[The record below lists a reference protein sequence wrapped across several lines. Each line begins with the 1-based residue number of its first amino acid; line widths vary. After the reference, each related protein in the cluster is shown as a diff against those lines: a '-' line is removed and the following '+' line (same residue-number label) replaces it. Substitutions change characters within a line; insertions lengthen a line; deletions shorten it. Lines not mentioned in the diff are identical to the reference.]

1 MACTGMAI
9 GLEDFLLGT
18 ACLRAFW
25 LVQRW
30 IGREGAEACVGLDA
44 EAEDEAGPGVAIQS

>member
-1 MACTGMAI
+1 MRKQMACTGMAI
-9 GLEDFLLGT
+9 GLEDFYLGE

-30 IGREGAEACVGLDA
+30 IEGEGEKMRAVDSREAN
-44 EAEDEAGPGVAIQS
+44 